1 MYALPLI
8 VIDTPPSSLSLRASA
23 FYPQTEGRGSGIHS
37 RHDRTAARLPA
48 LPEHHPHRWLP
59 DRRAGHVPSGD
70 DAGAAPRPTGHRRR
84 FLRLRDARAGHRP
97 APPVLLCEGREL
109 LHWQSVLL
117 GEDGAL
123 RGHRGDLDRADA
135 RVRPLEARAQLGRG
149 CADRSGDRGCAAPAP
164 YRARLARGHAPD
176 GRAHGARYRALRE
189 ADMRVLVTG
198 AASGIGRA
206 TCLRLARDAG
216 AQGRKA
222 QIAAVDIGPSASF
235 DSLLDEL
242 RKQNA
247 EPLALHAD
255 MGTADGPGRAVAEV
269 ASRFGGLDGLVSNA
283 GINRPGP
290 LVDYAVED
298 WDRVFAVNTRATWLL
313 AKAAHA
319 ALKASRGAIVTIG
332 SMSGSNPHANLGAY
346 GPGKAAVIMLVQVL
360 AQEFGRDGIRVNV
373 VSPGMV
379 RTGMTARV
387 YADQKIAAERDALV
401 PIGRVAMPEDMA
413 DVVAFLLGPDAR
425 YINGHDL
432 VVDGGIAGNFLGRL
446 PGISQITRG

>member
-1 MYALPLI
+1 
-8 VIDTPPSSLSLRASA
+8 
-23 FYPQTEGRGSGIHS
+23 
-37 RHDRTAARLPA
+37 
-48 LPEHHPHRWLP
+48 
-59 DRRAGHVPSGD
+59 
-70 DAGAAPRPTGHRRR
+70 
-84 FLRLRDARAGHRP
+84 
-97 APPVLLCEGREL
+97 
-109 LHWQSVLL
+109 
-117 GEDGAL
+117 
-123 RGHRGDLDRADA
+123 
-135 RVRPLEARAQLGRG
+135 
-149 CADRSGDRGCAAPAP
+149 
-164 YRARLARGHAPD
+164 
-176 GRAHGARYRALRE
+176 
-189 ADMRVLVTG
+189 MRVLVTG

-206 TCLRLARDAG
+206 TCLRLARDAR
-216 AQGRKA
+216 AQVRKA
-222 QIAAVDIGPSASF
+222 QIAAVDIGPSAGL

-346 GPGKAAVIMLVQVL
+346 GPSKAAVIMLVQVL
-360 AQEFGRDGIRVNV
+360 AQEFGRDGIRVNA